1 MLHSLD
7 QPGLDDTF
15 EVFVHQGTRPH
26 GEKVNRMVEWASGT
40 HVAIID
46 DDDWV
51 AADYAALLT
60 PHDVDFVGYRIV
72 VMADGRYD
80 QTVTHSAEYE
90 GWDGPLRGVSQKCAI
105 RRELALE
112 VPYPDDYY
120 QDGVWSAEIQKS
132 VRTHAF
138 VDRDLYF
145 YDYRIRDRS
154 RSVGWWPYP
163 KEKVRWL

>member
-1 MLHSLD
+1 MRTGIDKRVGHRGSSTVL
-7 QPGLDDTF
+7 GLSAPSDDT
-15 EVFVHQGTRPH
+15 V
-26 GEKVNRMVEWASGT
+26 
-40 HVAIID
+40 
-46 DDDWV
+46 
-51 AADYAALLT
+51 
-60 PHDVDFVGYRIV
+60 
-72 VMADGRYD
+72 
-80 QTVTHSAEYE
+80 
-90 GWDGPLRGVSQKCAI
+90 

-145 YDYRIRDRS
+145 YDYRIRDRA